1 MSGAGAQASHSRT
14 MSISQSARVQVHL
27 EKVGVVA
34 PDPEETNPAPNKA
47 RNRMGGWG
55 NWNALEDINY

>member
-34 PDPEETNPAPNKA
+34 PDPEETIA

>member
-1 MSGAGAQASHSRT
+1 